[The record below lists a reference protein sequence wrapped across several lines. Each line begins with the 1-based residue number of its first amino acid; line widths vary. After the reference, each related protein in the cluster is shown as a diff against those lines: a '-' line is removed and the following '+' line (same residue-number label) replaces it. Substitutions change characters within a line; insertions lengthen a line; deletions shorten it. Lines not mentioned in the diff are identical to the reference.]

1 MKPGVKLKVGG
12 IEKEGPEYKIPNR
25 MKKSEYLQKLQDKDK
40 ERAEYYK
47 NIAEKGLLDPVEEEK
62 SNRGISKAHTML
74 SKQLERLSEIN
85 RVIKPDIFLILNSL
99 LRYRSMNKKNLSR
112 CLWMMLLLILE
123 P

>member
-1 MKPGVKLKVGG
+1 VKPGVKLKVGG